1 MKICKICKNTH
12 FEEYL
17 WTTSSTQLS
26 HAYLRISQ
34 KIMLATISTP
44 KEKRPN
50 KINNSQQNLN
60 KSKNSQQS
68 KIENSQQQRK
78 DITT

>member
-1 MKICKICKNTH
+1 
-12 FEEYL
+12 
-17 WTTSSTQLS
+17 
-26 HAYLRISQ
+26 
-34 KIMLATISTP
+34 MLATISTP

-50 KINNSQQNLN
+50 KINNSQENLN